1 MKRRFGSQSGL
12 KIIEEG
18 RQVVHGLLP
27 ELVFG
32 PVDSRRFGRSL
43 GVNPFPPGEKI
54 CSFNCPYCEC
64 GWTNRLW
71 VGVRRDVSWPDV
83 VILAEEI
90 TGRLEHFRD
99 TGERL
104 DAITFAGNGEPTL
117 HPDFPEL
124 IEKTILIRDEIV
136 PHVRIVVLTNASEL
150 HRKEIREALLNV
162 DEACMKLD
170 AVSSQVVRELNR
182 PHPSLSMESII
193 EQIASFPAPHI
204 QSMFIHGPGD
214 NSGDEEVKHWIWA
227 LQRIKPVRVDIYS
240 LDRPAPD
247 PRVSKVPR
255 EMLMAIAE
263 QARRHLKT
271 PVFVY

>member
-43 GVNPFPPGEKI
+43 GINPFPPGEKI

-71 VGVRRDVSWPDV
+71 VGVRRDVVWPSVEQLMED
-83 VILAEEI
+83 I
-90 TGRLEHFRD
+90 TARLEQSQAS
-99 TGERL
+99 GERL

-117 HPDFPEL
+117 HPDFHEL
-124 IEKTILIRDEIV
+124 IEKTIA
-136 PHVRIVVLTNASEL
+136 VRNKLTPRAKTIVLTNASEL
-150 HRKEIREALLNV
+150 HRKEIWEALLRV
-162 DEACMKLD
+162 DETCIKLD
-170 AVSSQVVRELNR
+170 AVSPRVVREINK
-182 PHPSLSMESII
+182 PHASITMDSLI
-193 EQIASFPAPHI
+193 EQIASFPSPHI

-214 NSGDEEVKHWIWA
+214 NTSDEEVNLWLWV
-227 LQRIKPVRVDIYS
+227 LQRIRPARVDIYS

-247 PRVSKVPR
+247 PRVSKVPK
-255 EMLMAIAE
+255 EKLESIAN
-263 QARRHLKT
+263 QARSCLKT